1 MAHFPLITLSGTA
14 AERGQQYGEAASEKI
29 RINIDFYTSL
39 FQAYG
44 VSWEKARVVA
54 KSFEPCI
61 RDYLPWAI
69 EEMRA
74 IAQSCGISYED
85 ILTINCRSEV
95 LFAQPDG
102 CSAFGVLPE
111 LTENGHTLLG
121 QTWDWLAG
129 SRAAAVVLK
138 VKSPTEPDA
147 IICAEAGMIGGKG
160 LNAHGIGVCLNA
172 LSVGHG
178 TIGVPLHI
186 MYRKILGQDTISNA
200 LDQIAKPQRAGSGCF
215 VLGSAS
221 GFLMSV
227 EFTPENFDVL
237 MPISEPLCHTNH
249 YLSPILRGADTFKRD
264 LTDTFVRLNRLQRL
278 CRAFNSR
285 YTVAKV
291 FEYLSDH
298 ANFPDSVCSHED
310 LADPEGKRLCTVY
323 AMAMDLNEKSLWITS
338 DNPCCSDRQKISL

>member
-1 MAHFPLITLSGTA
+1 
-14 AERGQQYGEAASEKI
+14 
-29 RINIDFYTSL
+29 
-39 FQAYG
+39 
-44 VSWEKARVVA
+44 
-54 KSFEPCI
+54 
-61 RDYLPWAI
+61 
-69 EEMRA
+69 
-74 IAQSCGISYED
+74 
-85 ILTINCRSEV
+85 
-95 LFAQPDG
+95 
-102 CSAFGVLPE
+102 
-111 LTENGHTLLG
+111 
-121 QTWDWLAG
+121 
-129 SRAAAVVLK
+129 
-138 VKSPTEPDA
+138 
-147 IICAEAGMIGGKG
+147 MIGGKG

-285 YTVAKV
+285 YTVEKV